1 MIAAIN
7 FLFSTALVVA
17 GIIVANDLMHK
28 NGINITLLHYSVRQF
43 VLMMLISV
51 VVALLAS
58 YLPVSNIA
66 RKKPVDAIKDR

>member
-1 MIAAIN
+1 MTGQKIPQKD
-7 FLFSTALVVA
+7 FL
-17 GIIVANDLMHK
+17 ANDLMHK
-28 NGINITLLHYSVRQF
+28 SGINITLLHYGVRQF
-43 VLMMLISV
+43 GLMLVISV